1 MKYKKIFFSLKKIII
16 ILSIL
21 IITYS
26 SKATIHIVK
35 VWDGYFQFV
44 SLADFSSDISI
55 QLGDTVQW
63 LPLDVP
69 SMVHTI
75 TSTNIPAGAAT
86 FDQIWQAPADTFFQY
101 VPTVA
106 GLYEYECTPHAI
118 SFGMVG
124 TITVLSNSTS
134 IKANDTEK
142 SAFQFYPNPTTGLI
156 HTTESQSVF
165 TYNVYDLSGK
175 IRLSGQTLNEVNIS
189 DFKNGLYFLEIVGEK
204 PQIIRII
211 KH

>member
-35 VWDGYFQFV
+35 VWDGYAQFV
-44 SLADFSSDISI
+44 SHANFSSDISI

-75 TSTNIPAGAAT
+75 TSTNIPVGAAT

-101 VPTVA
+101 VPQIA
-106 GLYEYECTPHAI
+106 GLYEYECTPHAT
-118 SFGMVG
+118 SHDMVG
-124 TITVLSNSTS
+124 S
-134 IKANDTEK
+134 INVIAG
-142 SAFQFYPNPTTGLI
+142 TT
-156 HTTESQSVF
+156 
-165 TYNVYDLSGK
+165 
-175 IRLSGQTLNEVNIS
+175 NIS
-189 DFKNGLYFLEIVGEK
+189 SN
-204 PQIIRII
+204 
-211 KH
+211 